1 MTEGAHGL
9 LVDGGTQCSGRRG
22 MLVWGWPFLPRQGG
36 QAGRPSALTSGHGRP
51 SARTSGQEGRP
62 SALTS
67 RSMDTSQM
75 PTKPAQL
82 GSMAHTPHGSARHQ
96 ICSRTDTVAHAHDRL
111 PCRQGTRSPQLACLP
126 APTHHSRRRGCQ
138 APPLTPAPLPIPAVS
153 SHTPPPPHHHL
164 LGCRAWPGTWHGNAA
179 DQPTHTSG
187 VQAASSRPTCT
198 KPVLQGGGQA
208 GQQPRQQGAMRGQ
221 PAPAGAR
228 HPCRLLQPCM
238 QGASQP
244 ASSRIPP
251 IARSAVTTPGS
262 PDQAQAVW
270 HGLES
275 DAQ

>member
-1 MTEGAHGL
+1 MDCWWMGARSAPGAGACLFGGGL
-9 LVDGGTQCSGRRG
+9 SFPGRADK
-22 MLVWGWPFLPRQGG
+22 
-36 QAGRPSALTSGHGRP
+36 QAGHQHSPADMAGHPHAPADKKAGHQHSPAGAWTPARCPQSPPSWDPWPTHPTAAPGTKSAAARTRSLTRTTGCPAARAPARPNLHACRPPRTTPGAVAVRPRRSHPPPCPSLPSA
-51 SARTSGQEGRP
+51 
-62 SALTS
+62 
-67 RSMDTSQM
+67 
-75 PTKPAQL
+75 
-82 GSMAHTPHGSARHQ
+82 
-96 ICSRTDTVAHAHDRL
+96 
-111 PCRQGTRSPQLACLP
+111 
-126 APTHHSRRRGCQ
+126 
-138 APPLTPAPLPIPAVS
+138 PIPP
-153 SHTPPPPHHHL
+153 PPPPHHHL